1 MMSCFKNRKV
11 RKVFFS
17 IVIAV
22 AAVSLA
28 IALRALLG
36 PFLGESAPFVT
47 FFPAVLVASMLG
59 GWLAGLSATI
69 LTIVAGALYFRL
81 VAIQEPSLAA
91 AFLYVMGCGISIAA
105 AEKLRSASERYRKAE
120 HKLATALS
128 VSGVGT
134 WRWDIAH
141 NTVEWDERLCAIFGV
156 EPGAS
161 PKTEAEFLNL
171 VVEEDRPHVAT
182 MIGESLRKPH
192 ASEYVYRINHPTKGL
207 RWIADR
213 NNVLLGPNGAP
224 LEIVGASMD
233 VTERKQADEH
243 RDLLIRELH
252 HRVRNTLAMVQ
263 GMANA
268 TANSA
273 QDLAHFKET
282 FARRIAS
289 LAMTHALLTDAKTQ
303 STTLSRLV
311 RQELEALGMAERL
324 DLTGGDL
331 LLPSELAVPIG
342 MAMHELATN
351 ALKHGALRDGAGRIS
366 VHCAM
371 TDASGEIV
379 WSEVGGPL
387 VQPPERRGFGA
398 QLLDRVIGAQLGAST
413 TRVFSPEGVS
423 VTISI
428 PREKL
433 IANANEPPVKVQAE
447 AS

>member
-1 MMSCFKNRKV
+1 V
-11 RKVFFS
+11 
-17 IVIAV
+17 
-22 AAVSLA
+22 
-28 IALRALLG
+28 
-36 PFLGESAPFVT
+36 
-47 FFPAVLVASMLG
+47 
-59 GWLAGLSATI
+59 SATI
-69 LTIVAGALYFRL
+69 LTIIAGAFYFRL
-81 VAIQEPSLAA
+81 MAVHEPSFIAALLYLA
-91 AFLYVMGCGISIAA
+91 GCAISIAV

-141 NTVEWDERLCAIFGV
+141 NSVEWDERLCALFGV

-171 VVEEDRPHVAT
+171 VVEEDRPHVSA
-182 MIGESLRKPH
+182 MIAESLHKPH
-192 ASEYVYRINHPTKGL
+192 ASEYTYRINHPQKGL

-213 NNVLLGPNGAP
+213 NDVLCGPNGAP

-371 TDASGEIV
+371 TDASGDIV
-379 WSEVGGPL
+379 WSEIGGPL

-398 QLLDRVIGAQLGAST
+398 QLLDRVIGAQLGAMT

-433 IANANEPPVKVQAE
+433 IANANEPPAKVQAE

>member
-1 MMSCFKNRKV
+1 MMSCFKSRKL
-11 RKVFFS
+11 RQAFYS
-17 IVIAV
+17 IVIAI

-28 IALRALLG
+28 IVLRTVLGPLLG
-36 PFLGESAPFVT
+36 NSAPFVT
-47 FFPAVLVASMLG
+47 FFPAVLLAAMLG
-59 GWLAGLSATI
+59 GWLAGVSATI
-69 LTIVAGALYFRL
+69 LTIIAGALYFRL
-81 VAIQEPSLAA
+81 VDIQDPSFVAA
-91 AFLYVMGCGISIAA
+91 SLYLMGCGVSIAA
-105 AEKLRSASERYRKAE
+105 AEKLRGASERYRKAE

-134 WRWDIAH
+134 WRWDIAR
-141 NTVEWDERLCAIFGV
+141 NIVEWDDRLCVMFGV
-156 EPGAS
+156 APGSS
-161 PKTEAEFLNL
+161 PKTDAEFLNL
-171 VVEEDRPHVAT
+171 VIEEDRAHVLK
-182 MIGESLRKPH
+182 MIEDSLRTPH
-192 ASEYVYRINHPTKGL
+192 ASEYTYRINHPTKGV

-213 NNVLLGPNGAP
+213 NDVLCGPDGAP

-233 VTERKQADEH
+233 VTDRKQADEH

-351 ALKHGALRDGAGRIS
+351 ALKHGALREGAGRIS
-366 VHCAM
+366 VHCTL
-371 TDASGEIV
+371 TDESGEIV
-379 WSEVGGPL
+379 WSEVGGADRAAARTSRIWSAIAGPRH
-387 VQPPERRGFGA
+387 RRRSSA
-398 QLLDRVIGAQLGAST
+398 QARHRVLSRRKA
-413 TRVFSPEGVS
+413 
-423 VTISI
+423 
-428 PREKL
+428 
-433 IANANEPPVKVQAE
+433 
-447 AS
+447 